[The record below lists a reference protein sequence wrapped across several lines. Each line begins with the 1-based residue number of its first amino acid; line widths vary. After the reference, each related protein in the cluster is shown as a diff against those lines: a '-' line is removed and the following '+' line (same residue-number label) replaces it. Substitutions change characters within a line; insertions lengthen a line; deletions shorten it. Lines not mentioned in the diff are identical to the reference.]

1 MSHISTREKIMV
13 NQAGEREFTRE
24 LTHVSQNWGWF
35 LALGVILI
43 LLGIAVVGSTFVA
56 TIFSII
62 LLGLF
67 LIAGGVVQVIQ
78 AFLANKW
85 SGLFL
90 SLLLGILYIVVGVL
104 CVARPTITALNL
116 TLLIAAFCFVA
127 GLFRM
132 LSSVLIRFEKWGWVF
147 FNGFVTFLLG
157 LIIYSDWPVS
167 GLWVIGLFIGID
179 MILSGWSWVLLSIGA
194 RISRPKAIK

>member
-1 MSHISTREKIMV
+1 MV
-13 NQAGEREFTRE
+13 NKIDGKEFTRE
-24 LTHVSQNWGWF
+24 LTQVRQNWGWF
-35 LALGVILI
+35 FALGIVLI
-43 LLGIAVVGSTFVA
+43 LLGASVIGSTFVA
-56 TIFSII
+56 TLFSII

-67 LIAGGVVQVIQ
+67 LIAGGIIQIVQ
-78 AFLANKW
+78 AFLAPKW

-90 SLLLGILYIVVGVL
+90 SLLLGVLYIVVGAL
-104 CVARPTITALNL
+104 CVARPTVTAVNL

-147 FNGFVTFLLG
+147 FNGLVTFLLG
-157 LIIYSDWPVS
+157 LVIYADWPIS

-179 MILSGWSWVLLSIGA
+179 MILSGWSWVLLSLGA
-194 RISRPKAIK
+194 RLTNKNKA

>member
-1 MSHISTREKIMV
+1 MV